1 MPVKCQRPFVT
12 LIGEYSNGSYSE
24 TGHYPTSYSW
34 NNPYNPVTV
43 QTGGCQVGFNGIPHF
58 AMVNGKIR
66 KFYVRTTVRSGSQYL
81 SVSKGTISTS
91 TNISEGPYWWGSAY
105 RSSNYYKDFL
115 SVPSRDWFETTDI
128 EAELFRSAAGKCNDK
143 VADQKAAILVTIAEA
158 QKTIDSIAETART
171 FAKGLLQVKKGDF
184 IGAYRTLMHGEPRI
198 GKGGIPLGFPKGET
212 PSTSR
217 SLSSNW
223 LSYRYGWTPTFLDA
237 IGTAEQMADTMLAL
251 THNNPIWICEN
262 RGHVSRIISSAHN
275 GTGTP
280 AGMKDYN
287 LVTLDLKLS
296 LWLKGRIKDYG
307 MKNLQEWGIPNFAGV
322 AWELVP
328 LSFVVDWFLPVSD
341 CLAFNTQYMG
351 VETIDIG
358 YHTIHTIESTHSKLR
373 DEKTSSKNTSYG
385 SSPSRVKVRYYNRT
399 PIELE
404 ALRPKFL
411 PQFNLN
417 KNRIIDAV
425 ALFRSIA
432 FS

>member
-12 LIGEYSNGSYSE
+12 LVGEKYSE
-24 TGHYPTSYSW
+24 VYTMSGQYPYSYTTTI
-34 NNPYNPVTV
+34 PYQPVTI
-43 QTGGCQVGFNGIPHF
+43 QTNGCQIGVNGIPQITL
-58 AMVNGKIR
+58 VNGKIR
-66 KFYVRTTVRSGSQYL
+66 KFYVRTTVRSGHQYL
-81 SVSKGTISTS
+81 VVDKGTISNS
-91 TNISEGPYWWGSAY
+91 TNIFTGPYWWGSES
-105 RSSNYYKDFL
+105 RSSNYYRDFL
-115 SVPSRDWFETTDI
+115 SIPNRDWFETSDI
-128 EAELFRSAAGKCNDK
+128 EAELFRSAASKCNDK
-143 VADQKAAILVTIAEA
+143 VADQKAAILVTLAEA

-171 FAKGLLQVKKGDF
+171 FAKGLSQIKKGDF
-184 IGAYRTLMHGEPRI
+184 VGAYRTLMHGEPRT

-237 IGTAEQMADTMLAL
+237 IGIAEQTADTMIAL
-251 THNNPIWICEN
+251 IHTNPIWICEN
-262 RGHVSRIISSAHN
+262 RTHKSRLISNSHN

-280 AGMKDYN
+280 AGMRDSN
-287 LVTLDLKLS
+287 SVSLELKLS
-296 LWLKGRIKDYG
+296 VWLKGRIKDNG
-307 MKNLQEWGIPNFAGV
+307 MKTLQEWGVPNFASV

-351 VETIDIG
+351 VEIIDIG

-373 DEKTSSKNTSYG
+373 DEKTSSKYSSYG

-404 ALRPKFL
+404 TLRPKFI
-411 PQFNLN
+411 PRISIN
-417 KNRIIDAV
+417 KDRLIDAI
-425 ALFRSIA
+425 ALFRNIA